1 MTSYSTTETITEDD
15 LITVSRVFPPASR
28 PQLLILRNLLN
39 DRKAAYRTYEN
50 GMVAFDIDALVREVS
65 FKGGM
70 KTGLRV
76 SELVSLGVN
85 LQALASAH
93 LSIPM
98 AGKTPITIRL

>member
-1 MTSYSTTETITEDD
+1 
-15 LITVSRVFPPASR
+15 
-28 PQLLILRNLLN
+28 
-39 DRKAAYRTYEN
+39 
-50 GMVAFDIDALVREVS
+50 MVAFDIDALVREVS
-65 FKGGM
+65 FKGGV

-98 AGKTPITIRL
+98 AGKAPITISL

>member
-1 MTSYSTTETITEDD
+1 MTGYSVTETITEDD

-28 PQLLILRNLLN
+28 SQLLILRNLLN

-50 GMVAFDIDALVREVS
+50 GMVAFDIDALIREVS
-65 FKGGM
+65 LQGCA

-98 AGKTPITIRL
+98 AGKAPITIRL